1 MPQIRCPNCGLTISL
16 ENRKETD
23 EGMIT
28 DAVQG
33 KERTFTDLLHITKL
47 PRKTLSLRLKEMC
60 GNGLIAK
67 EDGFYKSN
75 GFSTPGRGLGFPGH
89 RLSVMV
95 RDKRIRAGL
104 MMVALII
111 SVPAFSYAMATFVAP
126 LSYHEPVILGDF
138 QLVLEAHYVDHLAA
152 WQVYISYDASE
163 LKVLDVKSGGFL
175 DNNNELF
182 INYTADIDGDGTP
195 DGALVLAD
203 AAYPYTPAR
212 TGDGVLATI
221 VFGYYVS
228 NYTDP
233 AIASDWKGDS
243 SYWIDA
249 RSSPALPELSPQIP
263 FEVPS
268 TLTLTRVEQ
277 P

>member
-1 MPQIRCPNCGLTISL
+1 
-16 ENRKETD
+16 
-23 EGMIT
+23 
-28 DAVQG
+28 
-33 KERTFTDLLHITKL
+33 
-47 PRKTLSLRLKEMC
+47 MC

-75 GFSTPGRGLGFPGH
+75 GFSTPGSSLGFQKH

-104 MMVALII
+104 MMVALVI
-111 SVPAFSYAMATFVAP
+111 SIPAFSYAMASFVAP
-126 LSYHEPVILGDF
+126 LSFHEPVVIGDF
-138 QLVLEAHYVDHLAA
+138 QMVLEAHNVDHLAA
-152 WQVYISYDASE
+152 WQVYIAYDTSE
-163 LKVLDVKSGGFL
+163 LKVLSVKSGGFL

-182 INYTADIDGDGTP
+182 ISKADIDGDGAP
-195 DGALVLAD
+195 DGALLLAD
-203 AAYPYTPAR
+203 SSYSDTLPR

-228 NYTDP
+228 NYTEP
-233 AIASDWKGDS
+233 TIVSNWQSFQSG
-243 SYWIDA
+243 WIDS
-249 RSSPALPELSPQIP
+249 RSSPTLPEQSEIIP

-268 TLTLTRVEQ
+268 TLTLTKVEQ

>member
-23 EGMIT
+23 EGIIT

-33 KERTFTDLLHITKL
+33 KERTFTDLLHITRL

-75 GFSTPGRGLGFPGH
+75 GFSTPGSGLGFQKH

-104 MMVALII
+104 MMVALVI
-111 SVPAFSYAMATFVAP
+111 SIPAFSYAMASFVAP
-126 LSYHEPVILGDF
+126 LSFHEPVVIGDF
-138 QLVLEAHYVDHLAA
+138 QMVLEAHNVDHLAA
-152 WQVYISYDASE
+152 WQVYIAYDTSE
-163 LKVLDVKSGGFL
+163 LKVLSVKSGGFL

-182 INYTADIDGDGTP
+182 ISKADIDGDGAP
-195 DGALVLAD
+195 DGALLLAD
-203 AAYPYTPAR
+203 SSYSDTLPR

-221 VFGYYVS
+221 VFGYYAS
-228 NYTDP
+228 NYTEP
-233 AIASDWKGDS
+233 TIVSNWQSFQSG
-243 SYWIDA
+243 WIDS
-249 RSSPALPELSPQIP
+249 RSSPTLPEQSEIIP

-268 TLTLTRVEQ
+268 TLTLTKVEQ